1 VSDPRAIDPETRRF
15 DVTEEQRVRLDHAI
29 SLSLHIV
36 DPTFRLPS
44 RHSLTRY
51 IKSFFGG
58 FHLHMPF
65 IHVPTWCLDDHP
77 VEVIFG
83 IAAIG
88 AQYCFEKRAAEQ
100 LFFAGKAI
108 VTNKLA
114 GSSATSDAHLLLL
127 DSAGGRNQQ
136 TFGTSIMP
144 ASIEIIRALLTLMGY
159 ATWDPRQR
167 MVHQAFAIRETLT
180 HFLRSEGLHEL
191 DVAHAAQ
198 STEENWRSWVIEESA
213 RRTKLVAFSFLH
225 THSIAYDVYPPLRSN
240 EIGLRLPC
248 STLEWNAPSFVL
260 WDIARKAVPKPQL
273 YFKEALS
280 YLLDHK
286 TEPARLDPIPTPLG
300 NYVLLHGLIQR
311 IHIVRDLSLPVMS
324 DMAALPPE
332 EVEKLE

>member
-1 VSDPRAIDPETRRF
+1 M
-15 DVTEEQRVRLDHAI
+15 TEEQRSKLEHAI
-29 SLSLHIV
+29 SLSLHII

-65 IHVPTWCLDDHP
+65 IHVPTWRLEDHP

-100 LFFAGKAI
+100 LFFAGKALI
-108 VTNKLA
+108 MYKLA
-114 GSSATSDAHLLLL
+114 ESTENHDAHTAPNVVES
-127 DSAGGRNQQ
+127 DSHHI
-136 TFGTSIMP
+136 TSMTTKTS
-144 ASIEIIRALLTLMGY
+144 SIEIIRALLTLMGY
-159 ATWDPRQR
+159 ATWDPKPA
-167 MVHQAFAIRETLT
+167 MVRQAFAVQETLT
-180 HFLRSEGLHEL
+180 QYLRSEGLHEVGPSEVSPSL
-191 DVAHAAQ
+191 DREWH
-198 STEENWRSWVIEESA
+198 SWIAEESS

-240 EIGLRLPC
+240 EVGLRLPC
-248 STLEWNAPSFVL
+248 STLEWSTSSAVL
-260 WDIARKAVPKPQL
+260 WDTARRSIPKPQL

-280 YLLDHK
+280 FLLDQK
-286 TEPARLDPIPTPLG
+286 NEPARLDPIPTPLG

-324 DMAALPPE
+324 NMAALPSE